1 MKMTMTMMMVLAVGM
16 AGCAGYGSGSS
27 SGSGNDGATGAAPA
41 RYMGER
47 GNVNGTYNGSTSS
60 SSMLEQRIKQDS
72 AKGAPSG
79 GGDTKY

>member
-1 MKMTMTMMMVLAVGM
+1 MKMAMMMVLAVGM
-16 AGCAGYGSGSS
+16 AGCAQSGT
-27 SGSGNDGATGAAPA
+27 GSGNDGATGAAPA

-72 AKGAPSG
+72 AKGASSG

>member
-1 MKMTMTMMMVLAVGM
+1 
-16 AGCAGYGSGSS
+16 
-27 SGSGNDGATGAAPA
+27 
-41 RYMGER
+41 MGER

-72 AKGAPSG
+72 AKGASSG